1 MNLLDYPYKVL
12 HLLDDIAVT
21 YADDLRSLHPT
32 RNTLIVGLSAV
43 KNFRMSSMPLRP
55 PISRSRGS

>member
-12 HLLDDIAVT
+12 HRLNDVAVT

-32 RNTLIVGLSAV
+32 RNTLIVGLSVV
-43 KNFRMSSMPLRP
+43 KNFRMSSMPF
-55 PISRSRGS
+55 